1 MAIKSKDELGQ
12 QLPPTY
18 DVSSTS
24 LRQALVIFIPFA
36 FGYFLSYLFRSVNA
50 VIAPELISEFDLT
63 ASQLGLL
70 TSVYFLT
77 FASLQIPIGVFL
89 DRFGSRR
96 VNAAL
101 LILASIGAFIFSK
114 ADSFQALL
122 LGRAFIGFGVAACL
136 MSSIKIF
143 SQWFP
148 KEKLPEMTGRIMFI
162 GGLGAIS
169 ATAPIEFALTFTG
182 WREIFGVLCILTILV
197 SGIVFMVAPNKPN
210 NYEIGSIQDQFVG
223 ALSIYRSPIFWQIAL
238 GSVLPQAFNMSV
250 QGLWAGPWLSDVAG
264 LERSNVA
271 LHLLMLGVATMFGFL
286 FWGAFA
292 TRMSRRG
299 IQPIVVLI
307 WATSAYLVLQLL
319 LVFEVTRLSWAIWVG
334 WGLLGT
340 SGSLAFSI
348 ISQSFPVQLTGRA
361 TTAQNLLIF
370 MTAFGSQWLFGI
382 ILNQWDVVDGGY
394 NPHGYVRAFS
404 IFLCLQVVGF
414 IWMVHGYLNRGASR
428 SN

>member
-1 MAIKSKDELGQ
+1 VAIKSKDELGH

-197 SGIVFMVAPNKPN
+197 SAIVFMVAPNKPN
-210 NYEIGSIQDQFVG
+210 NYEIGSIQDQFVC
-223 ALSIYRSPIFWQIAL
+223 ALSI
-238 GSVLPQAFNMSV
+238 
-250 QGLWAGPWLSDVAG
+250 
-264 LERSNVA
+264 
-271 LHLLMLGVATMFGFL
+271 
-286 FWGAFA
+286 
-292 TRMSRRG
+292 
-299 IQPIVVLI
+299 
-307 WATSAYLVLQLL
+307 
-319 LVFEVTRLSWAIWVG
+319 
-334 WGLLGT
+334 
-340 SGSLAFSI
+340 
-348 ISQSFPVQLTGRA
+348 
-361 TTAQNLLIF
+361 
-370 MTAFGSQWLFGI
+370 
-382 ILNQWDVVDGGY
+382 
-394 NPHGYVRAFS
+394 
-404 IFLCLQVVGF
+404 
-414 IWMVHGYLNRGASR
+414 
-428 SN
+428 